1 MKSFNELNYYEM
13 LEVSVN
19 ASDFEIRQAYKDTL
33 SIYSE
38 DSSVTYS
45 LFSDEEREQIL
56 KSIESAF
63 TTLIDRKARFDYDR
77 ALIDSG
83 QIDESDLLKTDNQ
96 KLVSIFG
103 SRSTASSGIFRRKI
117 EEKVKSQEFKAVA
130 DDIVSREYITG
141 NDLKN
146 LREAMGIELQD
157 VYEVTRISISVLQ
170 AMENDDF
177 EKLPTGSYT
186 KNLLKIYA
194 DFLRVDTAKIVEGY
208 LKNIQIK
215 KRKAEK
221 GHLGLSGD

>member
-1 MKSFNELNYYEM
+1 MKSFKELNYYEM
-13 LEVSVN
+13 LEVPAN

-45 LFSDEEREQIL
+45 LFNDEERKQIL
-56 KSIESAF
+56 QSIESAF
-63 TTLIDRKARFDYDR
+63 TTLIDRKARVDYDR
-77 ALIDSG
+77 MLIESG
-83 QIDESDLLKTDNQ
+83 QIKESDLLKTDNQ
-96 KLVSIFG
+96 KLVSIFSRG
-103 SRSTASSGIFRRKI
+103 SASSGIFRRKI
-117 EEKVKSQEFKAVA
+117 EEKVKNQEVKAVA
-130 DDIVSREYITG
+130 DDIILKEYITG

-170 AMENDDF
+170 AMESDDF

-194 DFLRVDTAKIVEGY
+194 DFLRVDAAKIVEGY
-208 LKNIQIK
+208 LKNIE
-215 KRKAEK
+215 R
-221 GHLGLSGD
+221 HST